1 MRLTK
6 QSNYAVRLLM
16 YCATN
21 EGNISRVSEIAR
33 VYSISDLFLFKI
45 LHPLVQAG
53 MVETIRG
60 RSGGIRLA
68 KGSGEITLFQVI
80 RITEENFALSDH
92 LEGDGACPSS
102 DKYGVSTVFR
112 EALSAFFRVLSNYT
126 IADLVAA
133 QPNIITLLDIDPKP
147 RTKP

>member
-21 EGNISRVSEIAR
+21 EGQISRVSEIAR
-33 VYSISDLFLFKI
+33 VYGISDLFLFKI
-45 LHPLVQAG
+45 LQPLVQAG
-53 MVETIRG
+53 LVETIRG

-68 KGSGEITLFQVI
+68 KSSDEITLFQVV
-80 RITEENFALSDH
+80 RITEENFVLSDH
-92 LEGDGACPSS
+92 LEGDGDCPSS

-112 EALSAFFRVLSNYT
+112 EALSAFFRVLSKYS

-133 QPNIITLLDIDPKP
+133 QPNILTLLDLEPKP
-147 RTKP
+147 CTEA